1 MPGSLNRKWALVK
14 YKGSDGRIH
23 YMPFELPADY
33 RRPGFESFF
42 RRHMREWIPS
52 PMIDYRIVD
61 TDTANRLSDNRNDV
75 EAPVGVGLWW
85 DEPDESLNLDPADA
99 GVNQWQAYQ
108 DNMNR
113 NQGRTSPPGRPS
125 GRASQLQRQR
135 NQRSRH
141 IDNRP
146 GKPVYGLPMHQQNIG
161 GRPAYYPLMDE
172 SRQGY
177 GGVQRLGFGGHG
189 M

>member
-61 TDTANRLSDNRNDV
+61 KATAGRLSNNRDDV
-75 EAPVGVGLWW
+75 DDLVGVRLWW
-85 DEPDESLNLDPADA
+85 DEPDESLNLDPAEA
-99 GVNQWQAYQ
+99 GVNKWQAYREGIDQ
-108 DNMNR
+108 
-113 NQGRTSPPGRPS
+113 NQSRTRPPGGPS
-125 GRASQLQRQR
+125 GRMNQLQQEQER
-135 NQRSRH
+135 RSPH

-146 GKPVYGLPMHQQNIG
+146 GRPVYRMPMHQQNIG

-177 GGVQRLGFGGHG
+177 RGVQRLGFGGHG